1 MDLLKKMILE
11 QGQVIEDGQILKV
24 DSFIDHQI
32 DTGLMKKIA
41 EEFIIHFK
49 EMDIINKITKIITI
63 EASGIAVAVVVGMF
77 IERPIIFARKKIPI
91 TLIEKLY
98 TRKIISP
105 TKNNEVELVISSKYL
120 DKEDKVYIIDD
131 FLATGTTSIALIEI
145 IKESGAEVLG
155 TGTIIENYFQGGRN
169 KILEHFPGLE
179 IFSLVSIESMTSDG
193 KIIFK

>member
-1 MDLLKKMILE
+1 
-11 QGQVIEDGQILKV
+11 
-24 DSFIDHQI
+24 
-32 DTGLMKKIA
+32 
-41 EEFIIHFK
+41 
-49 EMDIINKITKIITI
+49 
-63 EASGIAVAVVVGMF
+63 MF

-98 TRKIISP
+98 SRKIISP

-131 FLATGTTSIALIEI
+131 FLATGTTSIALIEM

-155 TGTIIENYFQGGRN
+155 IGAIIENYFQGGRT
-169 KILEHFPGLE
+169 KVLEKFPDLK